1 MNTFPSLIKENQYLS
16 ADKLNTEQKKKMPTS
31 KSEALL
37 TSQSADLAINGESK
51 LSASD
56 DLKTEWFKLNLLQKS
71 LQIMSATYLRTL
83 NHITRAF

>member
-1 MNTFPSLIKENQYLS
+1 MNSFPNLVKENQYLS

-37 TSQSADLAINGESK
+37 TVKSSDLTINGDIK

-56 DLKTEWFKLNLLQKS
+56 DLKTEWFKLNLLQKW
-71 LQIMSATYLRTL
+71 LQIMSKTLAT
-83 NHITRAF
+83 TRS